1 MGTHLLM
8 RHNFAQARGPSSA
21 EITSGNISS
30 VASRKPYPNFGV
42 FINSLWGGNS
52 NYNSFNTKFERRTGS
67 MIFTTVYTWAKSID
81 NKSAAAGIGQAET
94 AGWQG
99 FLDNHDIRRDRGRS
113 AFDVDHRL
121 VSSFVYQLPFG
132 RGGRY
137 LANASAVVDGILGG
151 WQVNGIATFQNGF
164 PYSVFARDIGG
175 VLDSFGTNRADV
187 VGDHSGHNPT
197 IAEWFR
203 TSAFAQPILGAFGDS
218 GRSILR
224 GPGINNWD
232 LALFKNF
239 NIREVARLQFRFE
252 SFNAFNHT
260 QWNTPVRNVVSPQYG
275 QITSARDARINQVGV
290 TILWYPRGATLDS
303 KGPASRLSVTAADAS
318 RTGRGRA
325 DLVRHHAH
333 RPVFH
338 LNILGPCEDS
348 FFAYSCRGSVL

>member
-1 MGTHLLM
+1 MTIEFNYVGNMGTHLLM
-8 RHNFAQARGPSSA
+8 RHNFAQAIGPTAA
-21 EITSGNISS
+21 EIASGNISP
-30 VASRKPYPNFGV
+30 VALRKPYPNFGV

-52 NYNSFNTKFERRTGS
+52 NYNSFNTKFERRAGR

-99 FLDNHDIRRDRGRS
+99 FLDNHDIRRDRGQS
-113 AFDVDHRL
+113 AFSVDHRL

-137 LANASAVVDGILGG
+137 LADASGVTEAIVGG
-151 WQVNGIATFQNGF
+151 WQVNGIVTFQNGF

-175 VLDSFGTNRADV
+175 VLDTFGTNRSDV
-187 VGDHSGHNPT
+187 VGNPGGHNPT
-197 IAEWFR
+197 TAEWFN
-203 TSAFAQPILGAFGDS
+203 TDAFAQPGPGAFGNS

-232 LALFKNF
+232 MAFFKNF
-239 NIREVARLQFRFE
+239 NITEHARLQLRLE

-260 QWNTPVRNVVSPQYG
+260 QWNTPVHNVTSPQNG

-290 TILWYPRGATLDS
+290 KILW
-303 KGPASRLSVTAADAS
+303 
-318 RTGRGRA
+318 
-325 DLVRHHAH
+325 
-333 RPVFH
+333 
-338 LNILGPCEDS
+338 
-348 FFAYSCRGSVL
+348 